1 MNDQFVQASHRIAY
15 SISGQGPRWLVMSH
29 SLGCCKDMWAAQVA
43 EFGTSYRVLTYDLPG
58 HGDSE
63 TTERKGSLDNL
74 AEDLLTTL
82 DALGVERAHF
92 VGISIG
98 GMIGQVAALAQ
109 PERFHGLV
117 LANTSGQMPESTHPD
132 WLARIAQA
140 RSHGVGSLAGPSLE
154 RWFTPEFR
162 SDHPAVIEALAVQ
175 FARTAVPGYAECCE
189 AIMGLST
196 ISRLP
201 GLRVPTLV
209 ISGSRD
215 VGAPPA
221 AARALQSQLPNGRLA
236 VIDGAGHLSCIDH
249 PHEFNTLCSEFL
261 GNLDRTANH

>member
-1 MNDQFVQASHRIAY
+1 MSDQFVQASHRIAY

-43 EFGTSYRVLTYDLPG
+43 EFSKSYRVLTYDLPG

-63 TTERKGSLDNL
+63 STERKGSLEVL
-74 AEDLLTTL
+74 ADDLLSLL
-82 DALGVERAHF
+82 DALKIEKTHF

-98 GMIGQVAALAQ
+98 GMIGQVTALAQ
-109 PERFHGLV
+109 PERFLGLV
-117 LANTSGQMPESTHPD
+117 LASTSSQMPESTHPD

-140 RSHGVGSLAGPSLE
+140 RGQGVDSLAGPSLE
-154 RWFTPEFR
+154 RWFTQEFR
-162 SDHPAVIEALAVQ
+162 SGHPAVIETLKAQ
-175 FARTAVPGYAECCE
+175 FARTAAPGYVECCE

-196 ISRLP
+196 HGRLS

-221 AARALQSQLPNGRLA
+221 AARALQSQLPGSKLA

-249 PHEFNTLCSEFL
+249 PNEFNTLCGEFFRDF
-261 GNLDRTANH
+261 DRAAHR